1 MTGNDARTILVVED
15 EALLRLVVVEIL
27 QDAGFTVLQA
37 PDGTQGCEILR
48 SETDVDLLISDI
60 KMPGMN
66 GYDVAQTGL
75 SVRPQ
80 LRVMLM
86 TGYAQ
91 EPLPESMRD
100 AGIEVIHKPFDFD
113 DFVKKVQKKLA

>member
-27 QDAGFTVLQA
+27 QEAGFTVLQA
-37 PDGTQGCEILR
+37 PDGTQGCAILR

-66 GYDVAQTGL
+66 GYDVAQAGL
-75 SVRPQ
+75 SVRPK

-91 EPLPESMRD
+91 EPLPDSMRD

-113 DFVKKVQKKLA
+113 DFVRKVQKKLA